1 MPAYPL
7 CHAASA
13 FFAIAFFFCR
23 AIACAPTR
31 SPFIRQCLY
40 AHLILLACSLPFIL
54 LLGKLLFGSWHGF
67 WEAVR
72 YALMPDIFSMLRG
85 EWLEDAWA
93 TLKLLVFLAVCAAGL
108 FFAHRFFFAQQAPDH
123 DRPRNITIAPAPA
136 PAPAIAVA
144 HDARK
149 AFSWQAPHKQ
159 SRQLCADRLCTHQ
172 LRASGSAPAIAQ

>member
-1 MPAYPL
+1 MRGTPHVHMSTYLLRPA
-7 CHAASA
+7 
-13 FFAIAFFFCR
+13 AIAFFFCM

-31 SPFIRQCLY
+31 SPFIRQY
-40 AHLILLACSLPFIL
+40 LILLACNLPFIL

-67 WEAVR
+67 GEAVR
-72 YALMPDIFSMLRG
+72 YALMPDIFSILRG

-136 PAPAIAVA
+136 IAIAVAVAVA
-144 HDARK
+144 HDARS

-159 SRQLCADRLCTHQ
+159 SRQLCANRLRTHQ
-172 LRASGSAPAIAQ
+172 LRAS

>member
-1 MPAYPL
+1 MPTYLLRP
-7 CHAASA
+7 AASA
-13 FFAIAFFFCR
+13 FFFCM
-23 AIACAPTR
+23 AIACAPTH
-31 SPFIRQCLY
+31 SLFIRQY
-40 AHLILLACSLPFIL
+40 LILLACNLPFIL

-67 WEAVR
+67 GEAVR
-72 YALMPDIFSMLRG
+72 YALMPDIFSILRG

-123 DRPRNITIAPAPA
+123 DRPRSITIAPAPA
-136 PAPAIAVA
+136 VAVA
-144 HDARK
+144 HDARN

-159 SRQLCADRLCTHQ
+159 LRQLCADRLCTHQ